1 MGKWS
6 LKKQERPGTYR
17 FDGASYVTREVCDT
31 IHPLV
36 IVKMIVLIQ
45 DLVQAN
51 NGMDYLQV
59 FENENGET
67 IFFIDQLNDEM
78 KKDCTQE
85 DNYFTILF
93 SWEY

>member
-17 FDGASYVTREVCDT
+17 FDGASYVTREVYDT
-31 IHPLV
+31 IHPFV
-36 IVKMIVLIQ
+36 IAKMIVLIQ

-67 IFFIDQLNDEM
+67 IYFIDQLNDEM